1 MKKVLVVEDDNISM
15 ELVSE
20 ILNAEGFKT
29 EAASNGLEAIRM
41 TDKVLYD
48 IILMDIELPGMDG
61 IEATRI
67 IKNRIKYKDVPIIA
81 YTASAMRGDKERIM
95 KAGLDDY
102 ISKPIDVSDFIN
114 RMEKYRNGKK
124 NRLNQNSLVIG

>member
-67 IKNRIKYKDVPIIA
+67 IKNNLKYKDVPIIA
-81 YTASAMRGDKERIM
+81 YTASAMRRDKERIM

-124 NRLNQNSLVIG
+124 NRLNQN